1 MPPNLPNIT
10 DFPFKDGL
18 ITLSCWQPSPR
29 CLSVHSWSPNRAP
42 WDSHSCKP
50 RGIMTTRTKGV
61 CFNTASK
68 SKLCLDIKRLN
79 KKRLTRSHPSHT
91 DEAFKAISLASL
103 HALLHSALFPLPRVH
118 TTTGASFVTHTASP
132 GPRPA
137 RTCALREMLKAG
149 ELSVELSLSGV
160 YTEYVSGDC
169 CLECGEGSYRFLVP

>member
-1 MPPNLPNIT
+1 
-10 DFPFKDGL
+10 
-18 ITLSCWQPSPR
+18 
-29 CLSVHSWSPNRAP
+29 
-42 WDSHSCKP
+42 
-50 RGIMTTRTKGV
+50 MTTRTKGV

-160 YTEYVSGDC
+160 YTEYVSGDSW
-169 CLECGEGSYRFLVP
+169 LECGEGSYRFLVP